1 MRYLTKS
8 MIKNLQYN
16 RRLQECC
23 FLLRKKYNFKIHY
36 PLKQFWDER
45 EIQYFEWNEIPQV
58 RSCLEYDL
66 KRVCLLCSMNPNL
79 NNYLLIFTFSH
90 YGVWRT
96 TRWLQKKEHREDK
109 VEELQ
114 FTAAFKTI
122 NYLYSLILSAGIH
135 MDPLVH
141 IYIEN
146 KVFKTIKENNWGIP
160 YIKKPLDKNELEKFS
175 FQINHALPLEIANIT
190 EAMEQE
196 NYGDQP
202 FTEQRNTETKR
213 RNYYFWRWSKRGFTL
228 FEMGQ
233 KWNELKNNGDED
245 SERALIDD
253 KVNKGLKSYTYTY
266 GPLFEHPSTIS
277 WFKHFLN
284 YYSERE
290 AAERLFEMATQ
301 SVSEILEKEVIS
313 QWVNHR

>member
-1 MRYLTKS
+1 MKYLTKS
-8 MIKNLQYN
+8 MINNLQYN

-23 FLLRKKYNFKIHY
+23 FLLRKKYHFSVRL

-45 EIQYFEWNEIPQV
+45 EIHYFDFDKIPQT

-66 KRVCLLCSMNPNL
+66 KRICLLCSLNPNL

-96 TRWLQKKEHREDK
+96 TRWLQKKELREDN
-109 VEELQ
+109 VEDLQ
-114 FTAAFKTI
+114 ITAAFKTI
-122 NYLYSLILSAGIH
+122 NYLYSLILSARIH
-135 MDPLVH
+135 VDPLVD

-146 KVFKTIKENNWGIP
+146 KVFKKIKENNWGNP
-160 YIKKPLDKNELEKFS
+160 YIEKPSEKNELKNFL
-175 FQINHALPLEIANIT
+175 FQTTHTLPLEIANIS
-190 EAMEQE
+190 EAMDQE

-202 FTEQRNTETKR
+202 FTEQRYTETKR

-233 KWNELKNNGDED
+233 KWNELKNNVNDD
-245 SERALIDD
+245 YERALIDD
-253 KVNKGLKSYTYTY
+253 KVNKGLKSYISTH
-266 GPLFEHPSTIS
+266 GPLFEHQSTIG

-284 YYSERE
+284 YYSEKE
-290 AAERLFEMATQ
+290 AAERVFEMAAR
-301 SVSEILEKEVIS
+301 SVSEILEREVIS
-313 QWVNHR
+313 QWDNQ